1 MVQTYFWCF
10 KPIFDRLIPGSSK
23 NFAIVDLFQER
34 LTAASDDLARLR
46 EEKVH
51 RFCGGKKPQTDE
63 EK

>member
-1 MVQTYFWCF
+1 M
-10 KPIFDRLIPGSSK
+10 FDRLIPSSSR
-23 NFAIVDLFQER
+23 NFAILDLFQER

-51 RFCGGKKPQTDE
+51 RFCGGKPQTDE